1 MRRWVFG
8 HRNLDRLILGL
19 AWPNIVSNLSV
30 PLLGFV
36 DLTMMGHLN
45 SPVYIGAVALGSVIF
60 SFLYS
65 GLAFL
70 RMGTTGMT
78 AIRFGAGDK
87 YGTIVIFRT
96 SIITAFIFSFL
107 LVISRTLISGIGFGL
122 LGGGEEVKIYAR
134 SYFDIRLLAAPAVLL
149 QYVLQGWFIGMQ
161 DSRSPMYVVIIENV
175 SNIIFN
181 IFFVLILNMK
191 SDGVALGTV
200 IARYAGLGLSLYF
213 LKNKYP
219 EYFNSLLKKFSGRQ
233 KIPIIKFMGINLNL
247 FIRTILLIGILTVFT
262 SWSAK
267 QGDIILASNSLLLQ
281 FFYLFSYITDGFA
294 FAAESLSGRF
304 KGGNQIFHLQVVVR
318 RIFIF
323 GFILALFFSVFYFL
337 SGTWIISLL
346 TSQET
351 VRRISYIFL
360 PYVWIIPL
368 ASFAAFLW
376 DGIYIGST
384 ATRALRNVMIAS
396 SIVFFI
402 LPIILEPSNHVLWIA
417 FVLFLLARGLGLWLA
432 SPNAIFLHTSYK
444 SFKQILKFEK

>member
-1 MRRWVFG
+1 MRRWISG
-8 HRNLDRLILGL
+8 HRSLDRLILGL
-19 AWPNIVSNLSV
+19 AWPNIISNLSV
-30 PLLGFV
+30 PLLGLV

-60 SFLYS
+60 SFIYS

-87 YGTIVIFRT
+87 QGIISVLRT
-96 SIITAFIFSFL
+96 SIITALMLGFL
-107 LVISRTLISGIGFGL
+107 LVVFRTLISGIGFGL
-122 LGGGEEVKIYAR
+122 LGGSEEVKNYAR
-134 SYFDIRLLAAPAVLL
+134 SYFDIRIFAAPAVLL
-149 QYVLQGWFIGMQ
+149 QYVLQGWFIGLQ
-161 DSRSPMYVVIIENV
+161 DSRSPMYVVITENV
-175 SNIIFN
+175 LNILFN
-181 IFFVLILNMK
+181 IFFVWFLNMR
-191 SDGVALGTV
+191 SDGIALGTV

-213 LKNKYP
+213 LKTKYP
-219 EYFNSLLKKFSGRQ
+219 EYFFTLFMKFSGQQ
-233 KIPIIKFMGINLNL
+233 KISIKKFLGINLNL
-247 FIRTILLIGILTVFT
+247 FIRTILLISVLSAFT

-267 QGDIILASNSLLLQ
+267 QGDEILASNSLLLQ

-304 KGGNQIFHLQVVVR
+304 NGGKQIIRLRVVVK

-323 GFILALFFSVFYFL
+323 GFFLALFFSVFYFV
-337 SGTWIISLL
+337 SGKIIISLL

-351 VRRISYIFL
+351 VRRISYMYL
-360 PYVWIIPL
+360 PYIWMIPL

-384 ATRALRNVMIAS
+384 ATRALRNVMIVS

-402 LPIILEPSNHVLWIA
+402 LPIIMKPSNHVLWIA
-417 FVLFLLARGLGLWLA
+417 FVLFLSARGLGLWMA
-432 SPNAIFLHTSYK
+432 SPKAIFYTIDKK
-444 SFKQILKFEK
+444 S